1 VGRDRSGDPALIHSV
16 SGRLAVAHSRLD
28 SFRLRLPLQMVVAA
42 VIVVLAWPIRT
53 QLARVTVDV
62 SWQLGLHQAAQDG
75 LRFGR
80 DIVFTYG
87 PLGFLVD
94 SAPFIGPTSALAFIA
109 TAAIYLALVGLLLHE
124 WLRQCPAWVAVL
136 LTLAFARAISWLGPT
151 EALQVLAF
159 GLGVEVL
166 RRESVAKPWRVAV
179 IAGLLASFAILA
191 KINVGV
197 FVGAMA
203 VVVVVAVS
211 RPRLPGLLIL
221 AGATIATTVGLW
233 LIAGQQLSDLLPYVR
248 ASEEIITGYSEA
260 MGVRPPGALSVY
272 AAFAIVA
279 AILAAVS
286 FRTATGWP
294 RDRKLALAAL
304 VTVLLFASWKFA
316 FVRNHIGPTF
326 ATLAFATLI
335 LLPLAL
341 RRSVAVPVL
350 MAVSFAFLLMI
361 RLPVTYYTDVATSST
376 EFLRQARDAGLP
388 WRWDAAADRT
398 RQSLRSAFQIPSS
411 ILTELDGRTVSIDPS
426 AAAIASAYP
435 IFTWRPEPIF
445 QSYSAYTSAL
455 DHLNADVLRSA
466 ARPQLILR
474 PFQSRSISGGRTI
487 PFAMDRRNYWFES
500 PEATV
505 ERLCR
510 YRELAVSGDYQVLA
524 DSGRQCGAETPL
536 ATVTAALGE
545 RVNVPAAPS
554 PDDIVLVRVHG
565 VDEGVLAHLRS
576 ALWRSPDW
584 HVEIDGINYRLVPGT
599 AVDGLVLAVPTA
611 VQGSAPFAFGVPTR
625 TIAIRGS
632 SLGGNG
638 GLTYEFLTRRLPEP

>member
-1 VGRDRSGDPALIHSV
+1 MIL
-16 SGRLAVAHSRLD
+16 
-28 SFRLRLPLQMVVAA
+28 
-42 VIVVLAWPIRT
+42 VLAWPFRT
-53 QLARVTVDV
+53 RLARVTDDV
-62 SWQLGLHQAAQDG
+62 SWQLGLHEAAQDG
-75 LRFGR
+75 LRFGH

-109 TAAIYLALVGLLLHE
+109 TAAIYLALVGLLLHA
-124 WLRQCPAWVAVL
+124 WLRLCPAWVAVL
-136 LTLAFARAISWLGPT
+136 LTLAFARAFGWLGT
-151 EALQVLAF
+151 AEALQVLAF

-166 RRESVAKPWRVAV
+166 RRDRVAKPWRVAV

-191 KINVGV
+191 KINVGL

-203 VVVVVAVS
+203 FVVVVAVS

-221 AGATIATTVGLW
+221 VGTTIATTVGLW
-233 LIAGQQLSDLLPYVR
+233 LVAGQQLPDLVPYVR
-248 ASEEIITGYSEA
+248 ASEEIVTGYSEA
-260 MGVRPPGALSVY
+260 MGVSPSGALPVY
-272 AAFAIVA
+272 AAFALLA

-286 FRTATGWP
+286 FRMAAGWP

-304 VTVLLFASWKFA
+304 VIVLLFASWKLA
-316 FVRNHIGPTF
+316 LVRYHIPPTF
-326 ATLAFATLI
+326 VTLAFATLI
-335 LLPLAL
+335 VMPPTS
-341 RRSVAVPVL
+341 RRSVAIPVFL
-350 MAVSFAFLLMI
+350 TISFAFLLTI
-361 RLPVTYYTDVATSST
+361 GLPSTGVATSST

-398 RQSLRSAFQIPSS
+398 RQRLRSAFQIPSS
-411 ILTELDGRTVSIDPS
+411 ILSELDGRTVSIDPS

-466 ARPQLILR
+466 ARPQVILR
-474 PFQSRSISGGRTI
+474 RFQTQSISGGRTI
-487 PFAMDRRNYWFES
+487 PYAIDGRNYWFES

-510 YRELAVSGDYQVLA
+510 YRELAVDGAYQVLA

-565 VDEGVLAHLRS
+565 VGEGVLAHLRS
-576 ALWRSPDW
+576 ALWRTPDW
-584 HVEIDGINYRLVPGT
+584 HIEIDGINYRLVPGT

-611 VQGSAPFAFGVPTR
+611 AQGSAPFAFGVPTR
-625 TIAIRGS
+625 TIAISGS
-632 SLGGNG
+632 SLGGSG
-638 GLTYEFLTRRLPEP
+638 GLTYEFLTRRLLEP